1 MRAKSICTP
10 MIALACALA
19 LCGCVGEQADNDLTL
34 ELRSDFLAMEGCSG
48 SMTVTADY
56 GERVYTYEVDFTSNQ
71 KDGMALTI
79 TAPEEVA
86 GITAR
91 IAQGDTVLEYDG
103 LQLET
108 GPLNPDGL
116 SPLDALPAILTA
128 VQSGYIA
135 ETTSERAGERE
146 TLRLC
151 CRDPEKQ
158 PGEGLETVLWFDKEQ
173 KTLLRGELR
182 QDGASV
188 LQCEFSSFDIIFPN
202 TDNTE
207 KKGQ

>member
-10 MIALACALA
+10 MIALVCALA
-19 LCGCVGEQADNDLTL
+19 LSGCVGEQADNDLAL
-34 ELRSDFLAMEGCSG
+34 ELRSQFLAMTGYSG
-48 SMTVTADY
+48 SMTMTADY
-56 GERVYTYEVDFTSNQ
+56 GERVYSYSVDFNANEE
-71 KDGMALTI
+71 DGLTLTL

-86 GITAR
+86 GVTAR
-91 IAQGDTVLEYDG
+91 IAAGETYLEYDG
-103 LQLET
+103 VQVET
-108 GPLNPDGL
+108 GPLNPAGL
-116 SPLDALPAILTA
+116 SPMDALPALLDA
-128 VQSGYIA
+128 VRSGYIA
-135 ETTSERAGERE
+135 ETNSERAGERE

-182 QDGASV
+182 QDGAAV